1 MFELQANVIS
11 NYNKLKD
18 DEVLL
23 EKIQSCKIQ
32 K

>member
-18 DEVLL
+18 DEVLQK
-23 EKIQSCKIQ
+23 KIQSCKIQ